1 MGNIFSDQITLLKP
15 VNFPA
20 FGGQNLSGSPDAFLN
35 DHKISFF
42 EKSCYVTWT
51 EVIDPFL
58 VEQILSW
65 TVPISHSRVL

>member
-1 MGNIFSDQITLLKP
+1 MSLKKQSLFFQDTFFTL
-15 VNFPA
+15 
-20 FGGQNLSGSPDAFLN
+20 DAFLN
-35 DHKISFF
+35 DHKIPFF